1 MACKVKSKSRR
12 SIVGERPDQF
22 SQRDTEAKDN
32 NSDMP
37 PPANERCDA
46 ACVRMLFSHVATCT
60 SPMAGA
66 RVAPMAACAVHLL
79 TDGSVRV
86 PGPNQAC

>member
-12 SIVGERPDQF
+12 SIVGGRPDQF

-37 PPANERCDA
+37 PPARCDA
-46 ACVRMLFSHVATCT
+46 ACVRMLVHSVRV
-60 SPMAGA
+60 SQRA
-66 RVAPMAACAVHLL
+66 RVAPMAACAVHL